1 MEKVERYCNI
11 KTVLK
16 VVYLQ
21 HKQNRRVDFLLA
33 TLMKIA
39 RDKTS
44 ERLLMQEKGKH
55 THRVCEINTRHNENI
70 WKVTL
75 QHQDVFY
82 TVHRL
87 LTSCECKISCSSCNV
102 CVHQY
107 SCSCLD
113 ATIHATVCKHIHL
126 IHEITKQPDKSY
138 HKSRQSELK
147 NKQ

>member
-1 MEKVERYCNI
+1 VEKVERYCNI

-87 LTSCECKISCSSCNV
+87 LTSCECKYHAAVAMYVFISTLAPVLMQPFMLLSANTSISFTRGYQVLCS
-102 CVHQY
+102 
-107 SCSCLD
+107 L
-113 ATIHATVCKHIHL
+113 L
-126 IHEITKQPDKSY
+126 
-138 HKSRQSELK
+138 
-147 NKQ
+147 